1 VAPKLQAGERED
13 KMKTEIAARFTI
25 SAAAALLASWS
36 PSAHALTF
44 ERSISALY
52 CSVNGA
58 DMSWGSYRVQNSTS
72 TTMSLSCGIPS
83 DTSLLQKDISS
94 LNVVGSQCAAN
105 KVTAY
110 ACLSYYAGGSPAGA
124 CGTAGSS
131 STAGYYDI
139 TPSVSAWSA
148 STNSKDM
155 PYVVIYLDGVCPGE
169 FPTYNSVYGMYVK
182 KN

>member
-1 VAPKLQAGERED
+1 MGTD
-13 KMKTEIAARFTI
+13 IAARF
-25 SAAAALLASWS
+25 AMGAVAALLASWS
-36 PSAHALTF
+36 PPTHALTF
-44 ERSISALY
+44 ERSISAFY

-58 DMSWGSYRVQNSTS
+58 DMVWGSYRVQNPNS

-83 DTSLLQKDISS
+83 DTSLLQKDIST

-110 ACLSYYAGGSPAGA
+110 ACLSYYGGSYPGGS
-124 CGTAGSS
+124 CGTAGTS

-139 TPSVSAWSA
+139 TPSVSAWTA

-155 PYVVIYLDGVCPGE
+155 PYVVLYLDGFCPGAT
-169 FPTYNSVYGMYVK
+169 PLYNSVFGMYVK